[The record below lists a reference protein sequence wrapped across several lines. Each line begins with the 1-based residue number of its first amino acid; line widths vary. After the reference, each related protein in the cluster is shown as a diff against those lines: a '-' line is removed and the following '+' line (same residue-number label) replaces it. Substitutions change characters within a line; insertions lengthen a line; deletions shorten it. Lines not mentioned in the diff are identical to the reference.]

1 MRTRQEIQAEIAK
14 VRAAGASMN
23 RLQNEGGQGYNHTN
37 EARLS
42 ELAAELQAVKEAEWT
57 VEVTTA
63 RRAAWNAEVRAGNS
77 NPVALAAKIG
87 YNLDDLRAA
96 VKRHGL

>member
-14 VRAAGASMN
+14 VRADGKAMN
-23 RLQNEGGQGYNHTN
+23 RLQNEGGEGYDHTN

-42 ELAAELQAVKEAEWT
+42 ELAAELQAVVDSEWT

-63 RRAAWNAEVRAGNS
+63 RRAAWNAEVHAGNR
-77 NPVALAAKIG
+77 NPVAIAAKVG
-87 YNLDDLRAA
+87 FNFDDLRAA